1 MELPGNFWQNLR
13 HMLQYVA
20 CYKLMIVHFASLFL
34 LVQIKAYYI
43 LQILLHHYK
52 VYNFE
57 HVYITCDVQ
66 LCLQF
71 AFMPDFKCP
80 NPVVH

>member
-1 MELPGNFWQNLR
+1 MQFP
-13 HMLQYVA
+13 
-20 CYKLMIVHFASLFL
+20 SLFL
-34 LVQIKAYYI
+34 LVQTQTYYI

-57 HVYITCDVQ
+57 HAYITCDAQ
-66 LCLQF
+66 LYLQF
-71 AFMPDFKCP
+71 ASMPDFKCP

>member
-1 MELPGNFWQNLR
+1 MS
-13 HMLQYVA
+13 
-20 CYKLMIVHFASLFL
+20 VHFASLFL
-34 LVQIKAYYI
+34 LVQIKTYYI

-57 HVYITCDVQ
+57 HAYITCDVQ

-71 AFMPDFKCP
+71 ASMSDFKCP
-80 NPVVH
+80 NPVGH